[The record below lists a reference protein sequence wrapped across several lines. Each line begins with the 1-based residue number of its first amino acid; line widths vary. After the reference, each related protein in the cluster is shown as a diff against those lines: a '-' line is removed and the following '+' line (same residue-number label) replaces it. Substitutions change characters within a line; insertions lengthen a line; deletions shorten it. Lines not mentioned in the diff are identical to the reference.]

1 MARKKDR
8 PPYTTEAAQRLADL
22 YVRRFG
28 TPNNEWASVA
38 RAPGSMS
45 AEGWAAYYDDEDP
58 GRYGKTGRGVNE
70 NMADPSWW

>member
-8 PPYTTEAAQRLADL
+8 PPYTPEAAQRLAAM
-22 YVRRFG
+22 YVRRFR

-45 AEGWAAYYDDEDP
+45 SEGWASYYDDEDP
-58 GRYGKTGRGVNE
+58 GRYGKTGTGVNE